1 MKTTSSKWAVKA
13 AGTGAIALLLATPSF
28 AQSRGDW
35 NRNNNQRT
43 ESRNDGN
50 NNYRNNDNSRE
61 NNNKYRENQ
70 RVTES
75 GTVRSFNRE
84 RDGYRVQLDRG
95 QSFWVPQAT
104 FGNRAR
110 QLRTGISTSLGGIFR
125 GGTIY
130 GDAVT
135 WPDNAGYRSDF
146 VRGVVD
152 RIDYRAGTVWLRDDA
167 SGRLI
172 AADMNGRRESAE
184 MRGLRRGDRVELTG
198 QWLRGGVFDVAS
210 LNAIRGR
217 RY

>member
-1 MKTTSSKWAVKA
+1 MRTTSSKWVMKA

-35 NRNNNQRT
+35 NRNNDYNQRT

-50 NNYRNNDNSRE
+50 YRNN
-61 NNNKYRENQ
+61 NNYRENQ
-70 RVTES
+70 RVTET
-75 GTVRSFNRE
+75 GTIRSFSRE
-84 RDGYRVQLDRG
+84 RDGYRVELDRG
-95 QSFWVPQAT
+95 QTFWVPQAT

-110 QLRTGISTSLGGIFR
+110 ELRTGISISLGGIFR

-130 GDAVT
+130 ADAVT
-135 WPDNAGYRSDF
+135 WPGNAVYRSNF

-152 RIDYRAGTVWLRDDA
+152 RIDYRTRTIWLRDDA

-172 AADMNGRRESAE
+172 AADMNGRREFAE

-198 QWLRGGVFDVAS
+198 QWIRGGVFDVAN
-210 LNAIRGR
+210 LNMVRGR